1 MTMQHKHIFHH
12 QELPVPGSSD
22 KPVTYPVCEWHGPQG
37 HAHADAQH
45 PINRFV
51 CSWLTSDM
59 ADVARCDE
67 ALSALAQLQNHSLT
81 EWFADGDMFCVD
93 FKPNGVQFN
102 QSNVGPEDTDWWN
115 LPEARF
121 ALAEVNAALKAWRDF
136 LAKAAKH

>member
-1 MTMQHKHIFHH
+1 MSLRCFIQTQA
-12 QELPVPGSSD
+12 PVPGSAAQS
-22 KPVTYPVCEWHGPQG
+22 VHYPACEWVSDDGTGDH
-37 HAHADAQH
+37 QH
-45 PINRFV
+45 PLNRFV

-93 FKPNGVQFN
+93 FTVKGVQFN

-121 ALAEVNAALKAWRDF
+121 ALADVNAALKAWRDF